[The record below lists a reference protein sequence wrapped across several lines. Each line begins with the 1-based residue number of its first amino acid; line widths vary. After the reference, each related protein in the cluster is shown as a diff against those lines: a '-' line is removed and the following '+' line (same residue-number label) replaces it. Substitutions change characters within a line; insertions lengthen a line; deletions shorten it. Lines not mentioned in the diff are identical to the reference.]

1 MSFVLNPR
9 KKLKRRKPTTFKRK
23 IPTHGKQK
31 RDYTPKMELREKGL
45 KTETMGKCTNMKR

>member
-1 MSFVLNPR
+1 LNTR
-9 KKLKRRKPTTFKRK
+9 KTQKKEAYNLKRK

-31 RDYTPKMELREKGL
+31 RDYTPKLELREKGL

>member
-1 MSFVLNPR
+1 LNTR
-9 KKLKRRKPTTFKRK
+9 KTPKEGSLQLFKRK

-31 RDYTPKMELREKGL
+31 RDYTPKLELREKGL